1 MDDEVKMENYLKS
14 KLYIFTSPRFL

>member
-1 MDDEVKMENYLKS
+1 MDDEGKMENYLKS